1 MFFIQQEEALE
12 EFAASEKLI
21 KENLSTINTC
31 CRRLMELN
39 SVAGDSDHTPIV
51 ILDRVF
57 DEFVAME
64 KENRFV
70 V

>member
-1 MFFIQQEEALE
+1 
-12 EFAASEKLI
+12 
-21 KENLSTINTC
+21 
-31 CRRLMELN
+31 MELKKT
-39 SVAGDSDHTPIV
+39 AGDSDHTPIH